1 MDVLAIIKRI
11 EMRLSEIG
19 MSKSDFYKKSGI
31 SSASFSQWRK
41 GIYEPSEKKLIDAA
55 RCLEISLEYLVDG
68 ISGEGVTSLA
78 NGIRIFY
85 SSYPDRIKK
94 LMEDIVLEECRV
106 VYEVPGCVITVD
118 NDSIATEEDIAKIIN
133 SHRLN
138 APEDK
143 KELLVNDDQEL
154 TEYLEALKTRP
165 EMRMLFQLSKDATKE
180 DVEAA
185 VRIIEALR
193 NK

>member
-19 MSKSDFYKKSGI
+19 MSKSDFYKRSGI

-55 RCLEISLEYLVDG
+55 RCLDISLEFLVDG
-68 ISGEGVTSLA
+68 ILGEGVTSLA
-78 NGIRIFY
+78 NGIRVFY

-94 LMEDIVLEECRV
+94 LMEDVALDECKV
-106 VYEVPGCVITVD
+106 VYEVPGCVIIVD
-118 NDSIATEEDIAKIIN
+118 NDSTATEEDIARIVN
-133 SHRLN
+133 SHRLDTPPN
-138 APEDK
+138 E
-143 KELLVNDDQEL
+143 KEPLVNDDQEL
-154 TEYLEALKTRP
+154 NEYLEVLKTRP